1 MLPKKLTQS
10 KQQLLL
16 RYAVTFQEVQKL
28 RSLMKNQ
35 IKLVAHWYFQK
46 LVSITKTDRARRS
59 GLQNVS
65 G

>member
-35 IKLVAHWYFQK
+35 IKLVAHWYLQK

-59 GLQNVS
+59 GLQNIS